1 MEELKKYIRDIPDWP
16 KPGVIFRDI
25 TPLLKNGP
33 IFRQIIDLLAKRYQN
48 RSIDLVVSVE
58 ARGFILGG
66 LLAYKLGAGIV
77 PVRKPHKLPYRTVQV
92 TYELEYGTDALEIH
106 EDAIKPGDKVL
117 IVDDVLATGGTIAAV
132 IELVKKLQGQIVEI
146 AFLAE
151 LTYLQGR
158 EKIKDWPIFSL
169 IQY

>member
-16 KPGVIFRDI
+16 KPGVMFRDI

-33 IFRQIIDLLAKRYQN
+33 LFQQMIDLLAKRYQN
-48 RSIDLVVSVE
+48 KAINLIVSVE

-66 LLAYKLGAGIV
+66 PLAYKLGAGIV
-77 PVRKPHKLPYRTVQV
+77 PVRKPGKLPYRTVRI

-106 EDAIKPGDKVL
+106 EDAIKPGDRIL
-117 IVDDVLATGGTIAAV
+117 IVDDILATGGTVAAV
-132 IELVKKLQGQIVEI
+132 INLLKKLPGQIVEI
-146 AFLAE
+146 VFLAE
-151 LTYLQGR
+151 LTYLHGR
-158 EKIKDWPIFSL
+158 EKIKDYPAFSL

>member
-1 MEELKKYIRDIPDWP
+1 MEELKKHIRDIPDWP

-33 IFRQIIDLLAKRYQN
+33 VFRQIIDLLANRYQN
-48 RSIDLVVSVE
+48 QAIDLVVSVE

-66 LLAYKLGAGIV
+66 PLAYKLGAGIV
-77 PVRKPHKLPYRTVQV
+77 PVRKPRKLPYRTVQV

-106 EDAIKPGDKVL
+106 EDAIKPGNKVL

-151 LTYLQGR
+151 LTYLHGR

-169 IQY
+169 ICY